1 MRKAA
6 NPLLSKG
13 NDSGGK
19 STANTDFGNHRP
31 PRLGQ
36 KLVHNG
42 KFSRSSKRNP
52 CPICTRNKDDKCAFN
67 AETIHCYNGS
77 SFYPP
82 QHLKLGDTVFAD
94 GIKWA
99 LVATQ
104 RGFSGNHH
112 IFKPDRPKNLEK
124 PRKVEKISLTKLI
137 RLFNILSENIEKA
150 LFRDPSLL
158 TLQQLEEVEVKVAEA
173 LAETKILLVQ
183 FKQFSNREILDSPQI
198 HNTIETTKSYYHQLK
213 NRKEQIK
220 QFRADYL
227 GEFNDNI

>member
-1 MRKAA
+1 MK
-6 NPLLSKG
+6 LL
-13 NDSGGK
+13 
-19 STANTDFGNHRP
+19 
-31 PRLGQ
+31 
-36 KLVHNG
+36 
-42 KFSRSSKRNP
+42 
-52 CPICTRNKDDKCAFN
+52 
-67 AETIHCYNGS
+67 
-77 SFYPP
+77 
-82 QHLKLGDTVFAD
+82 
-94 GIKWA
+94 
-99 LVATQ
+99 
-104 RGFSGNHH
+104 
-112 IFKPDRPKNLEK
+112 
-124 PRKVEKISLTKLI
+124 KLI